1 MKALISILKG
11 IKNGVSKGFRKVK
24 GSKMLQG
31 ALLVIVV
38 VSIGLT
44 VGFGIYNKGKNDGSV
59 IEKPVVCYQDIE
71 DIAFQEATIKEI
83 GKIHKPMELGKYE
96 VDTFLTTSDYVF
108 SYNAVIKAGYDL
120 ENIKDD
126 GGNELTQT
134 ITVTLPKASILDSYL
149 DEKSYVQYWEG
160 EKITANVGLEDF
172 HKEKK
177 KMLKEAKQD
186 AIKGGLYE
194 KTSDHA
200 KVIISDYIH
209 SLKGYENYNVVFK
222 EANDKA

>member
-24 GSKMLQG
+24 GSKRLQG

-44 VGFGIYNKGKNDGSV
+44 VGFEIYNKGKNDGSV

-222 EANDKA
+222 EVNDKA

>member
-24 GSKMLQG
+24 GSKRLQG
-31 ALLVIVV
+31 ALLVVVV

-200 KVIISDYIH
+200 KVVITDYIH

>member
-24 GSKMLQG
+24 GSKRLQG

-194 KTSDHA
+194 KTAEHA
-200 KVIISDYIH
+200 KVVITDYIH

>member
-24 GSKMLQG
+24 GSKRLQG
-31 ALLVIVV
+31 ALLVVVV

-134 ITVTLPKASILDSYL
+134 ITVALPKASILDSYL

-200 KVIISDYIH
+200 KVVISDYIH

>member
-24 GSKMLQG
+24 GSKRLQG

-160 EKITANVGLEDF
+160 EKIIANVGLEDF

-200 KVIISDYIH
+200 KVVISDYIH

>member
-24 GSKMLQG
+24 GSKRLQG
-31 ALLVIVV
+31 ALLVVVV

-194 KTSDHA
+194 KTAEHA
-200 KVIISDYIH
+200 KVVITDYIH

>member
-11 IKNGVSKGFRKVK
+11 IKNGVSSGVRKVK

-120 ENIKDD
+120 ANIKDD

-200 KVIISDYIH
+200 KVVISDYIH

>member
-200 KVIISDYIH
+200 KVVITDYIH
-209 SLKGYENYNVVFK
+209 SLKGYENYNVVFN
-222 EANDKA
+222 EANDKD

>member
-24 GSKMLQG
+24 DSKRLQG
-31 ALLVIVV
+31 ALLVVVV

-44 VGFGIYNKGKNDGSV
+44 IGFGIYNKGKNDGSV

-222 EANDKA
+222 EAKDKA

>member
-24 GSKMLQG
+24 GSKRLQG
-31 ALLVIVV
+31 ALLVVVV

-120 ENIKDD
+120 ANIKDD

-134 ITVTLPKASILDSYL
+134 ITVTLPKTSILDSYL

-200 KVIISDYIH
+200 KVVISDYIH

>member
-24 GSKMLQG
+24 GSKRLQG

-194 KTSDHA
+194 KTAEHA
-200 KVIISDYIH
+200 KVVISDYIH

>member
-24 GSKMLQG
+24 GSKRLQG
-31 ALLVIVV
+31 ALLVVVV

-44 VGFGIYNKGKNDGSV
+44 IGFGIYNKGKNDGSV

-134 ITVTLPKASILDSYL
+134 ITVTLPKVSILDSYL

-200 KVIISDYIH
+200 KVVITDYIH

>member
-200 KVIISDYIH
+200 KVVISDYIH

-222 EANDKA
+222 EVNDKA

>member
-120 ENIKDD
+120 ANIKDD

-200 KVIISDYIH
+200 KVVISDYIH

>member
-24 GSKMLQG
+24 GSKRLQG

-209 SLKGYENYNVVFK
+209 SLEGYENYNVVFK